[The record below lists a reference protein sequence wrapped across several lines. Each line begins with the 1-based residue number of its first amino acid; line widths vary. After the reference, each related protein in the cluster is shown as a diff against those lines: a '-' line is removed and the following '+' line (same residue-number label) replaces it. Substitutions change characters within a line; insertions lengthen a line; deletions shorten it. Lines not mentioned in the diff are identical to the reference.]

1 MPFCLKF
8 FHTLRRVRPFGDRVE
23 GREAIGAKVLAMSTV
38 NIRPLIEVA
47 VADLEDAIIAEQC
60 GADRLELNCG
70 MPLGG
75 LTPSI
80 GLVQEVVAAVR
91 IPVVVMVRPRPGG
104 FCYSARQHQTALRD
118 ADAILSAGAAGIVW
132 GALDANR
139 DIDRPKVAD
148 MKTLVENKELVFH
161 RAVDLARNWR
171 ASLEA
176 LVDLRVDRILSSGQ
190 QSAAIQGVDC
200 LKAMV
205 HSFSS
210 QIELIVGG
218 GVRVATIPRLYAAGL
233 RQFHGTF
240 SQTANDPG
248 YETAAFRFAE
258 NDQLRCL
265 DTAELRSARAW
276 LDHLFSE

>member
-1 MPFCLKF
+1 MPK
-8 FHTLRRVRPFGDRVE
+8 
-23 GREAIGAKVLAMSTV
+23 V

-47 VADLEDAIIAEQC
+47 VADLDDAIVAEQC
-60 GADRLELNCG
+60 GADRLELNSG

-118 ADAILSAGAAGIVW
+118 AEAILSAGAAGIVW
-132 GALDANR
+132 GALNANR
-139 DIDRPKVAD
+139 DIDQPKVID
-148 MKTLVENKELVFH
+148 MKSLVDNKELVFH
-161 RAVDLARNWR
+161 RAIDLARDWR

-190 QSAAIQGVDC
+190 QSSAIQGVDC

-205 HSFSS
+205 QAFDRRM
-210 QIELIVGG
+210 ELIVGG
-218 GVRVATIPRLYAAGL
+218 GVRVATIPMLYAAGL

-240 SQTANDPG
+240 SQAVDDPG
-248 YETAAFRFAE
+248 YENARFRFAE
-258 NDQLRCL
+258 NDQLRCI
-265 DTAELRSARAW
+265 DTPELRSARTC
-276 LDHLFSE
+276 LDHLSSE

>member
-1 MPFCLKF
+1 MP
-8 FHTLRRVRPFGDRVE
+8 
-23 GREAIGAKVLAMSTV
+23 TV

-47 VADLEDAIIAEQC
+47 VADLDDAIVAEQC
-60 GADRLELNCG
+60 GADRLELNSG

-91 IPVVVMVRPRPGG
+91 VPVVVMVRPRPGG
-104 FCYSARQHQTALRD
+104 FCYSAHQHQIALRD

-132 GALDANR
+132 GALDDKRNV
-139 DIDRPKVAD
+139 DHPKVAD
-148 MKTLVENKELVFH
+148 MKRLVANKELVFH
-161 RAVDLARNWR
+161 RAIDLARDWR
-171 ASLEA
+171 ASLET

-190 QSAAIQGVDC
+190 QSSAIQGVDC

-205 HSFSS
+205 LAFSS
-210 QIELIVGG
+210 KLELIVGG
-218 GVRVATIPRLYAAGL
+218 GVRVATIPMLYAAGL

-240 SQTANDPG
+240 SQTTDDPG

-258 NDQLRCL
+258 NDQLRCI

-276 LDHLFSE
+276 LDQRSSD